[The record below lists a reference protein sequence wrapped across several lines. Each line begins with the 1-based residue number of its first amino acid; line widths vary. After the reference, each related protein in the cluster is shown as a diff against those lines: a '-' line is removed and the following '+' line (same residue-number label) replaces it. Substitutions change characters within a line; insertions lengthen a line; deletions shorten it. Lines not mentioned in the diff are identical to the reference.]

1 MNGDRNEVERY
12 MAFCVTNISEK
23 EKVIKWSF
31 FLSKNSL
38 KIETLL

>member
-12 MAFCVTNISEK
+12 MAFCVTSVSEK